1 MATLTE
7 KIRADLTESM
17 KAKDSARTSTLRMLQ
32 SALKYEQIEKGHELS
47 DDEAIAII
55 HRAVKQRQDS
65 IEQYTSGNRPEL
77 AEKERSELEM
87 LKKYLPEQLSE
98 EESEAIVRDAIAAT
112 GAESKKDSGKVM
124 KEVMAKHK
132 GRIDGKK
139 VQEIVGRLLP
149 G

>member
-1 MATLTE
+1 MSLTE

-17 KAKDSARTSTLRMLQ
+17 KAKDAARTSTLRMLQ

-47 DDEAIAII
+47 DEEAIAII
-55 HRAVKQRQDS
+55 QRAVKQRQDS

-87 LKKYLPEQLSE
+87 LQKYLPAQLSDE
-98 EESEAIVRDAIAAT
+98 EAEEIVREAIAST
-112 GAESKKDSGKVM
+112 GAESRKDTGKVM
-124 KEVMAKHK
+124 KEVRAQHK
-132 GRIDGKK
+132 GRIDGRK

-149 G
+149 

>member
-1 MATLTE
+1 MSLTE
-7 KIRADLTESM
+7 RIRADLTESM
-17 KAKDSARTSTLRMLQ
+17 KAKDAARTSTLRMLQ

-47 DDEAIAII
+47 DDEAVAII
-55 HRAVKQRQDS
+55 QRAVKQRQDS

-87 LKKYLPEQLSE
+87 LKKYLPEQLSD
-98 EESEAIVRDAIAAT
+98 EESEAIVREAIAAT
-112 GAESKKDSGKVM
+112 GAVSRKDSGKVM
-124 KEVMAKHK
+124 KEVMSKHK